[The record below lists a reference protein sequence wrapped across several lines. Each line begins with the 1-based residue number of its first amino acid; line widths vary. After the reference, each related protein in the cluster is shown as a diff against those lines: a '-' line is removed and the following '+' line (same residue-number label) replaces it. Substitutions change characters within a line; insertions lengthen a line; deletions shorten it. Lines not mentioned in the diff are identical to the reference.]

1 MNDEEKKDDYLI
13 CKGIKIGY
21 DPDIISENLVK
32 HINAGIYEREESSLI
47 AGTIQDNERILEIGC
62 GLGYVSALAMKTGR
76 VEKFLGFEA
85 NPRLIPIIE
94 KTWAFNQVQAEV
106 RNNVITNTSSFQKVN
121 FYVRQDFWASSLSP
135 EPYGYKEIVSV
146 ETMNFQELLE
156 EFQPTMIICD
166 IEGGERQ
173 LFEGADLKGVR
184 KVFIEV
190 HQNVLGRWGIMKLF
204 ERFLHQD
211 FHYDVW
217 HSVRQVVLFSHVSRL

>member
-1 MNDEEKKDDYLI
+1 VKNDYLT

-32 HINAGIYEREESSLI
+32 HINAGVYEREESSLI

-62 GLGYVSALAMKTGR
+62 GLGYISALAMKTGR
-76 VEKFLGFEA
+76 VEKLLGFEA

-94 KTWAFNQVQAEV
+94 QTWSLNEV
-106 RNNVITNTSSFQKVN
+106 EAVIRNNVIANTSSFQKVN

-135 EPYGYKEIVSV
+135 ELYGYKEIVSV
-146 ETMNFQELLE
+146 ETLNFQELLE
-156 EFQPTMIICD
+156 EYRPTMIICD

-173 LFEGADLKGVR
+173 LFEGAELRGVR

-190 HQNVLGRWGIMKLF
+190 HQNVLGRWGTMKLF

-217 HSVRQVVLFSHVSRL
+217 HSIRQVVLFSHVSRM